1 MKDKLLKIISP
12 INYNLSLTSNV
23 LEQNIGRHPII
34 LFMDELKN
42 YWYLK
47 CRSASY
53 LRNSNKLKRSFKGE
67 VLIHEN
73 QENNKLFW
81 NNIYVDTSHLFHINC
96 DDFEYLVDKYKNNF
110 LLSNELLDDN
120 VDRIFENVI
129 HNIAESQ
136 PNINMIKVNVDK
148 NNDSIS
154 FYTEYASQT
163 RFNLEFDN
171 YMKNY
176 GNMPKYASKIDH
188 IKQLKNEIES
198 RNSIIEKRLKKIGY
212 NISNYHLEI
221 IKGRLFNKNEF

>member
-1 MKDKLLKIISP
+1 
-12 INYNLSLTSNV
+12 
-23 LEQNIGRHPII
+23 
-34 LFMDELKN
+34 MDELKN

-110 LLSNELLDDN
+110 LLSNELSDDN

-129 HNIAESQ
+129 HNITESQ
-136 PNINMIKVNVDK
+136 PNINIIRVNVDK

-154 FYTEYASQT
+154 FYTEYANQKT
-163 RFNLEFDN
+163 FDLEFN
-171 YMKNY
+171 RYIEKF
-176 GNMPKYASKIDH
+176 GNTPKYSSKINH
-188 IKQLKNEIES
+188 VKQLKEEIES
-198 RNSIIEKRLKKIGY
+198 RNSMFEKELEGICSY
-212 NISNYHLEI
+212 IFNNHLDI
-221 IKGRLFNKNEF
+221 IKARLYHQNKDPDMSM